1 VTLVDTSVVIAAF
14 ASWHEQHVP
23 AESLVDGSVQ
33 LVAHCA
39 VEAFSVLTRLP
50 GPHRVAPDLV
60 RDFLSARFPEPY
72 VGLDGAEYHR
82 LIPRLVELGISG
94 GATYDAL
101 VAATARAANHTLV
114 SCDRRAADTYARIG
128 VDFRLIG

>member
-1 VTLVDTSVVIAAF
+1 VTLVDTSVVVAAY
-14 ASWHEQHVP
+14 ATWHRHHL
-23 AESLVDGSVQ
+23 AAHSLVDGSAQ
-33 LVAHCA
+33 IVAHCA

-50 GPHRVAPDLV
+50 APHRVAPNLV

-94 GATYDAL
+94 GATCDAL
-101 VAATARAANHTLV
+101 VAATARAANQTLL

-128 VDFRLIG
+128 VEFRLIG